1 MKASPLFQSRVL
13 ARVALFLVA
22 ASAPAGLRA
31 QSNYATPY
39 TFTTL
44 AGQAGVRGYSD
55 GTGAAAKFRLPRGV
69 TVDSSGNVYVA
80 DTYNYTIR
88 KITPA
93 GVVSTLAGLPEAL
106 DIPNSIPIT
115 VDTQAS
121 DDGTGSAA
129 TILGFGIVV
138 DPSGNLWVTDGGT
151 IRKVTPAGVVT
162 TFAGGGGGTS
172 PPPSADGF
180 GTDAVFGE
188 ATGIAM
194 DSGGNLYV
202 ADTNNDTIRKITP
215 DSNVTTLAGVA
226 QQFGDVD
233 GTGSAARFNA
243 PTGVAVDASGNLYV
257 TESSGY
263 VIRKVTPAGAV
274 TTFAGTPGVV
284 GSADGTGPAAQF
296 AAMNAI
302 CIDGAGNLYV
312 TDANATIRKVTPSG
326 VVTTL
331 AGTPKM
337 GGSADGTGAAALFSI
352 AYGIAVD
359 ASGDLFVADTG
370 NDAIRMR
377 YAAPNA
383 APAITTQPADQ
394 SVALYASA
402 TLSVAASGVPVPTYQ
417 WYFNGSPVAGATNPT
432 LTIGEVLASNLGS
445 YSVSVSNS
453 SGTVN
458 SGTAALSSPGV
469 TPGAPSGPAAPYFAN
484 ISTRAQVNTGSAIE
498 IAGFVVAGPAGSTE
512 KLLLRAD
519 GLTLG
524 SFGVSGWLAEPVLTL
539 FDSGG
544 AQIATN
550 QSWRSVPA
558 AIDTAEAS
566 LAEGAFLQE
575 RPTLGD
581 WDSALLVSLPP
592 GAYTAQVS
600 GLGGQTGVAL
610 AEIYQVGG
618 GPAQLTNISTR
629 AFVGTGASV
638 EIAGLY
644 IQGTQPAQVLIR
656 AVGPTL
662 ATFAVS
668 GVLAQ
673 PSLQVV
679 DAAGNTVATNTGW
692 STNANAAAIASKT
705 ASIGAFT
712 LPSGSADCALLL
724 TLPTGSYTAI
734 VSGVGGTSGVA
745 LVEAYQAP

>member
-1 MKASPLFQSRVL
+1 MTPGQVLGRSASCFL
-13 ARVALFLVA
+13 AALA
-22 ASAPAGLRA
+22 AGAALHA

-55 GTGAAAKFRLPRGV
+55 GTGAAAHFRLPQGI
-69 TVDSSGNVYVA
+69 TVDGSGNLYVA
-80 DTYNYTIR
+80 DTENYTIR

-115 VDTQAS
+115 VATEAS
-121 DDGTGSAA
+121 QNGTGSAA
-129 TILGFGIVV
+129 TIPGNGIVV
-138 DPSGNLWVTDGGT
+138 DGSGNLWVAAGGT

-162 TFAGGGGGTS
+162 TFAGGGGGSS
-172 PPPSADGF
+172 PPPSADGM
-180 GTDAVFGE
+180 GTAAVFGG
-188 ATGIAM
+188 ANGIAI

-215 DSNVTTLAGVA
+215 DSNVTTLAGVP

-243 PTGVAVDASGNLYV
+243 PAGIAVDASGNLYV
-257 TESSGY
+257 TETSGY

-274 TTFAGTPGVV
+274 TTLAGTPGVV
-284 GSADGTGPAAQF
+284 GSADGTGAAAQF
-296 AAMNAI
+296 ASLNAI
-302 CIDGAGNLYV
+302 CIDAGGNLYV
-312 TDANATIRKVTPSG
+312 TDANTTIRKVTPSG

-331 AGTPKM
+331 AGTPKVS
-337 GGSADGTGAAALFSI
+337 GSADGTGAAALFSI

-359 ASGDLFVADTG
+359 ASGDLFVSDTG
-370 NDAIRMR
+370 NDTIRMR

-417 WYFNGSPVAGATNPT
+417 WSINGAPVAGATNPT
-432 LTIGEVLASNLGS
+432 LTIGQVLASNLGS
-445 YSVSVSNS
+445 YSVAVANS

-458 SGTAALSSPGV
+458 SGTATLSSPGV
-469 TPGAPSGPAAPYFAN
+469 TPGAPSSPATPHFAN
-484 ISTRAQVNTGSAIE
+484 ISTRAQVNTGAAIE

-512 KLLLRAD
+512 NLLLRAD
-519 GLTLG
+519 GLTLS
-524 SFGVSGWLAEPVLTL
+524 SFNVSGWLAEPVLTL
-539 FDSGG
+539 FDSSG

-558 AIDTAEAS
+558 AIETAEAS
-566 LAEGAFLQE
+566 LAQGAFLQE
-575 RPTLGD
+575 RPSLGD

-629 AFVGTGASV
+629 AFVGTGSSV
-638 EIAGLY
+638 EIAGLVVE
-644 IQGTQPAQVLIR
+644 GSAPTQVLVR

-662 ATFAVS
+662 GAAPYNVA

-673 PSLQVV
+673 PTLTIV
-679 DAAGNTVATNTGW
+679 DSSQNTVATNTGW
-692 STNANAAAIASKT
+692 STSSNAAAIATET
-705 ASIGAFT
+705 AKVGAFS
-712 LPSGSADCALLL
+712 LPSGSADCAILV
-724 TLPTGSYTAI
+724 TLPPGSYTAI
-734 VSGVGGTSGVA
+734 VSGVGGSTGVA